1 MSTLYTVVYEL
12 YGKEFKVKVRAEN
25 VGEAI
30 RAVRADI
37 KIHKVIQHG
46 D

>member
-30 RAVRADI
+30 RTVRSDI
-37 KIHKVIQHG
+37 KVQKVIQHG